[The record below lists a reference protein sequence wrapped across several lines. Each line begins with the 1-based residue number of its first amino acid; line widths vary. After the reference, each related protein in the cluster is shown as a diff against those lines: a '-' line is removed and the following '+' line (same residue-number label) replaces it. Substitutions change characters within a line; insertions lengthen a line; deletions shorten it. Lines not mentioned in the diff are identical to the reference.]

1 MAWKFIGL
9 VLAALLSA
17 TGAQAY
23 DAYDPANCNGADGN
37 DDHALVLSKV
47 TAVPRANFVKSPYD
61 DDFTAANCPAAT
73 DACRKST
80 YLIAGDQV
88 LTGRTRGEFTCVT
101 YQSPT
106 SKKHIWTS
114 GWLPSNALTPVPP
127 MRSPQSADWIGLWDQ
142 QQGSIEIKRGKGET
156 LHISGEMAVK
166 GAQEVHTGVI
176 EADVV
181 PQGDTIAFV
190 DDGTT
195 PFEKR
200 NEGGC
205 WVRMQ
210 RVGALLKVE
219 DNGGCGGA
227 GVTFMGL
234 FHRKK

>member
-1 MAWKFIGL
+1 MASKFIGV

-23 DAYDPANCNGADGN
+23 DATDPANCNGADGN

-47 TAVPRANFVKSPYD
+47 TASPRVNFVKSPYD
-61 DDFTAANCPAAT
+61 DDFKAVTCPAAT
-73 DACRKST
+73 DACRKAS
-80 YLIAGDQV
+80 YLVTGDLV
-88 LTGRTRGEFTCVT
+88 LTGRVRGAFTCVT

-106 SKKHIWTS
+106 SKKNIWTS
-114 GWLPSNALTPVPP
+114 GWLPSTALTPMAP
-127 MRSPQSADWIGLWDQ
+127 MPSPQPADWIGLWDQ
-142 QQGSIEIKRGKGET
+142 RQGSIEIKRGSGGK
-156 LHISGEMAVK
+156 LHVSGEMAVK

-190 DDGTT
+190 DDGST

-200 NEGGC
+200 NEGEC